1 MTKWKR
7 LRRRKERKR
16 TEELRGSKAEEKP
29 EEQTFRLKQERE
41 RVEFEKQLALTE
53 SEKTSGN
60 IQYSQETEKLDNTK
74 NSKPTTILAQ
84 IPRYAYLLAIFAL
97 LSGVFFPLITP
108 GIPFDH
114 VIQGVATLFL
124 GLAGGILLFKATTS
138 DNRRGIL
145 IAIGFA
151 LITIC
156 LVLVYHIKETFTS
169 LYF

>member
-7 LRRRKERKR
+7 LRKLREKKR
-16 TEELRGSKAEEKP
+16 FEAEALRPKADGEK
-29 EEQTFRLKQERE
+29 
-41 RVEFEKQLALTE
+41 EKQTE
-53 SEKTSGN
+53 PEKISEN
-60 IQYSQETEKLDNTK
+60 IQQSQEIEKLESTK
-74 NSKPTTILAQ
+74 TSKPTTILAQ

-114 VIQGVATLFL
+114 VIQGTATLFL

-151 LITIC
+151 LIAIC
-156 LVLVYHIKETFTS
+156 LVLIYHIQETFSS

>member
-7 LRRRKERKR
+7 LRKLREKKR
-16 TEELRGSKAEEKP
+16 FEAEVLRPKAEGEEVKQTEPEKI
-29 EEQTFRLKQERE
+29 
-41 RVEFEKQLALTE
+41 
-53 SEKTSGN
+53 SEN
-60 IQYSQETEKLDNTK
+60 IQQSQEIENLENTK
-74 NSKPTTILAQ
+74 TSKPTTILAQ
-84 IPRYAYLLAIFAL
+84 IPRYVYLLAIFAL

-108 GIPFDH
+108 EVPFDY
-114 VIQGVATLFL
+114 VIQGTTILFL

-156 LVLVYHIKETFTS
+156 LVLIYHIQEMFS
-169 LYF
+169 SFYF

>member
-7 LRRRKERKR
+7 LRKLREKKR
-16 TEELRGSKAEEKP
+16 FEAEVLRPKAEVEEIKQTEPEKIS
-29 EEQTFRLKQERE
+29 K
-41 RVEFEKQLALTE
+41 
-53 SEKTSGN
+53 N
-60 IQYSQETEKLDNTK
+60 IQQSQEIEKLDNTK

-84 IPRYAYLLAIFAL
+84 IPQYAYLLAIFAL
-97 LSGVFFPLITP
+97 FAGVFFPLITP
-108 GIPFDH
+108 GIPYDY
-114 VIQGVATLFL
+114 VIQGTATLFL

-151 LITIC
+151 LITTC
-156 LVLVYHIKETFTS
+156 LVWIYHIQETFSS

>member
-7 LRRRKERKR
+7 LRKLREKKR
-16 TEELRGSKAEEKP
+16 FEAEALRPKAER
-29 EEQTFRLKQERE
+29 EEAKQTEP
-41 RVEFEKQLALTE
+41 
-53 SEKTSGN
+53 EKTSKN
-60 IQYSQETEKLDNTK
+60 IQQSQEIEKLDNTK

-124 GLAGGILLFKATTS
+124 GLVGGILLFKATTS

-151 LITIC
+151 LITIS
-156 LVLVYHIKETFTS
+156 LVLIYQLREVFMSH
-169 LYF
+169 YF

>member
-7 LRRRKERKR
+7 LRKLREKKR
-16 TEELRGSKAEEKP
+16 FDAEVLRPKAEVTAELTVP
-29 EEQTFRLKQERE
+29 EIK
-41 RVEFEKQLALTE
+41 LTE
-53 SEKTSGN
+53 RTNLGDPRKIKKSEPKP
-60 IQYSQETEKLDNTK
+60 D
-74 NSKPTTILAQ
+74 SKPAAILAQ
-84 IPRYAYLLAIFAL
+84 IPRYVYLLAIFAL

-108 GIPFDH
+108 GVPYDY
-114 VIQGVATLFL
+114 VIQGTAVLFL

-151 LITIC
+151 LIAIC
-156 LVLVYHIKETFTS
+156 LALIYHVQDSFSS

>member
-7 LRRRKERKR
+7 LRKLREKKR
-16 TEELRGSKAEEKP
+16 FDAEALRPKAEGEEVKQTEPEKI
-29 EEQTFRLKQERE
+29 
-41 RVEFEKQLALTE
+41 
-53 SEKTSGN
+53 SEN
-60 IQYSQETEKLDNTK
+60 IQQSQEIEKLDNTK

-124 GLAGGILLFKATTS
+124 GLVGGIVLFKATTS

-151 LITIC
+151 LIAISLTLI
-156 LVLVYHIKETFTS
+156 YHLQEAFRS
-169 LYF
+169 LFF